1 MHPRGKAA
9 GIRTASGLA
18 GCAGVRESRHCY
30 LADAAARGL
39 KADSSHQP
47 LLLPEPVGE
56 VPLGGG
62 RGGRQVLTVGGEGQ
76 RHRYTLRQ
84 PGGGQ
89 RPPPPCRHRRQV
101 IYRQHRLIRY
111 RLCCGQVPPIGA
123 YGHRLRAPG
132 LFAACGEEK
141 DQGGPG
147 LGLGLGPRSGSGPP
161 GMNLCHFCLRWS
173 WTQPAPT
180 ACSTT

>member
-62 RGGRQVLTVGGEGQ
+62 RGGRQV
-76 RHRYTLRQ
+76 RQ
-84 PGGGQ
+84 S
-89 RPPPPCRHRRQV
+89 
-101 IYRQHRLIRY
+101 
-111 RLCCGQVPPIGA
+111 
-123 YGHRLRAPG
+123 
-132 LFAACGEEK
+132 EEK
-141 DQGGPG
+141 ARDTAI
-147 LGLGLGPRSGSGPP
+147 RSDSPVADSV
-161 GMNLCHFCLRWS
+161 LRRRAGTDDRS
-173 WTQPAPT
+173 YTV
-180 ACSTT
+180 STG